1 MAGLVRSICSELATG
16 ARATRCAARGHGCG
30 HGWTRA
36 CKQVHERAHAH
47 AACATMAGDG
57 NVRSVVLVSSEVEI
71 FQRLQLVDRS
81 WNFPREIVGVHRK
94 DLRIGG
100 APDAPEIRVGTHEQ
114 SARQWRT
121 FSFFKLPMAAGMPP
135 LSLFRLRTSD
145 SRLVRVPISATSV
158 PDTSRRIDIGRC
170 TRIGDFGRTSQRSPG
185 KV

>member
-1 MAGLVRSICSELATG
+1 M
-16 ARATRCAARGHGCG
+16 
-30 HGWTRA
+30 
-36 CKQVHERAHAH
+36 
-47 AACATMAGDG
+47 M
-57 NVRSVVLVSSEVEI
+57 RSVVLVSSEVEI